1 MVLILLYTCMP
12 IPYLFALKIQ
22 YKTRL
27 IFFIYYPVTIWLP
40 LLMMQPLFDPI
51 SKLRWEVF
59 VRLVEIVD
67 HHRFKPPSGQH
78 KSYKIGTT
86 CICCLSTIST
96 KHVVLMSKSKDYYPW
111 LDKNVGFWLVNDP
124 LVQNPC

>member
-1 MVLILLYTCMP
+1 MKNIPQAYRPSYLWFWPPLILRGSVISTRSQAGKSTGYRPT
-12 IPYLFALKIQ
+12 LKPLHSLSFCTENSIQ
-22 YKTRL
+22 NL
-27 IFFIYYPVTIWLP
+27 IKKFIYYPVTIWLP

-59 VRLVEIVD
+59 VRLVEIID

-86 CICCLSTIST
+86 CICCLSSL
-96 KHVVLMSKSKDYYPW
+96 H
-111 LDKNVGFWLVNDP
+111 
-124 LVQNPC
+124 